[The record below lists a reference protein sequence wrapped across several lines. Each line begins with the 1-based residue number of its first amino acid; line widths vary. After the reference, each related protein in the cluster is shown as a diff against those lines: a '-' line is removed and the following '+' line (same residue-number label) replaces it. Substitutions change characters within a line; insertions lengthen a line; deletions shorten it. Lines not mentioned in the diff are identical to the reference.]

1 MPWRGP
7 EYEGEVP
14 TLGWDILDWFTE
26 YLVVPDGPS
35 AGEPLELTPEQA
47 QFVLNFYRLDP
58 NFTGPAIAGRMLR
71 NARQVHRA
79 LLCRPKGWGKS
90 PLLAALGIV
99 EAVGDVVLDGWDA
112 DGEPVAR
119 PWNSLGFKSK
129 VQILATSEDQT
140 ANTWDPLLDMIRG
153 SESLIDDYDL
163 DPMETFV
170 GLPRG
175 RIEFATSAGDSR
187 EGGRPIFAVF
197 DQTESWRTGNGGVK
211 LAKAVRR
218 NLVKTQG
225 SSIESPNAYSPGTGS
240 VAESSFKSHE
250 AQVKRHKANPRNK
263 VTILLDHRG
272 APEDLDVFNDKQ
284 LRKGL
289 AIAYGDSADVN
300 GGWVALDRVVDDFW
314 DEDVTLE
321 EARLYYLNQLI
332 TQADRWLS
340 ELELGAIKREGLKA
354 APGEAITLGFDGS
367 RGRKRGVTDATAL
380 IACRVSD
387 GHIFE
392 PFETSVWEQPKN
404 WNDIKANAGKAWSPP
419 VAEIEAAIAKAFR
432 TWRVVGFYADP
443 AKWESYVAAWEAK
456 YGPKLL
462 AKSSRA
468 HPIEW
473 WMTGGRAATTVKA
486 LESFRGA
493 VQDRELTYDASL
505 DLHRHLVN
513 ARTVARTGSGIQIA
527 KAYPDSPD
535 KIDAAVAAVLAWT
548 ARLDA
553 IAAGATRKRK
563 KRAPIRRIR

>member
-14 TLGWDILDWFTE
+14 TLGWDTLDWFTE

-47 QFVLNFYRLDP
+47 QFVLNFYRVDP
-58 NFTGPAIAGRMLR
+58 RFKGPAVTGRSMI
-71 NARQVHRA
+71 NARLVHRA

-112 DGEPVAR
+112 AGEPVAR
-119 PWNSLGFKSK
+119 PWSSLGFKAK
-129 VQILATSEDQT
+129 VQVLATSEDQT
-140 ANTWDPLLDMIRG
+140 SNTWDPLLEMVRG
-153 SESLIDDYDL
+153 SADLINDYGM

-187 EGGRPIFAVF
+187 EGGRPIFGVF
-197 DQTESWRTGNGGVK
+197 DQTESWRVTNGGVK

-218 NLVKTQG
+218 NLTKTQG
-225 SSIESPNAYSPGTGS
+225 TSIETPNAYVPGTGS
-240 VAESSFKSHE
+240 VAESTFKAH
-250 AQVKRHKANPRNK
+250 AAMVKRHQVNKRNK

-272 APEDLDVFNDKQ
+272 APEDLDIWDDKQ

-314 DEDVTLE
+314 DEDVTVE
-321 EARLYYLNQLI
+321 EARMFYLNQL
-332 TQADRWLS
+332 QSVADSWLS
-340 ELELGAIKREGLKA
+340 ELELGAVR
-354 APGEAITLGFDGS
+354 APAKVVASGEAITLGFDGS
-367 RGRKRGVTDATAL
+367 RGRKRGTTDATAL

-392 PFETSVWEQPKN
+392 PFSTSVWEQPKD
-404 WNDIKANAGKAWSPP
+404 WNAKNPKVAWSPP
-419 VAEIEAAIAKAFR
+419 VPEIEAAVAKAFQ
-432 TWRVVGFYADP
+432 TWKVVGFYADP
-443 AKWESYVAAWEAK
+443 AKWESYVAGWEAK
-456 YGPKLL
+456 YAPKLL
-462 AKSSRA
+462 AKA
-468 HPIEW
+468 TKQHPIAW
-473 WMTGGRAATTVKA
+473 WMTGGRATATVKA
-486 LESFRGA
+486 LETFRGA
-493 VQDRELTYDASL
+493 VQDRELTYDGSL
-505 DLHRHLVN
+505 DLHRHLLN
-513 ARTVARTGSGIQIA
+513 ARTVWKPSSGVQIA

-553 IAAGATRKRK
+553 ISAGALKARRRPAK
-563 KRAPIRRIR
+563 IRRIR